1 MTESATLPQSE
12 NSFGDLD
19 GKARRKEIKKSL
31 KKYLKKYDGTF
42 YIIATPHEQN
52 QKIIIGLRRN

>member
-1 MTESATLPQSE
+1 M
-12 NSFGDLD
+12 GDSGND
-19 GKARRKEIKKSL
+19 FV
-31 KKYLKKYDGTF
+31 KKYDGTF